1 MALSM
6 TGYGRAETA
15 AETFD
20 LTVEIRSVNHKYF
33 EFATRLPRALLF
45 AEDRLKKLCQSRIS
59 RGKVDVF
66 VTLVDR
72 GAAGAEVAVDHALA
86 KGYLDA
92 LRELSETYD
101 LPGEITAPTLAR
113 FPDLLTVRRADA
125 DEEAL
130 WAALEATASRALD
143 DFVAMRAREG
153 EKLAQDV
160 LSRKEFLL
168 EQVAFVETHAPE
180 TVAAYRARLDEK
192 MRELLGDKAVDEQRL
207 LTEVALFADKIAVDE
222 ETVRLR
228 SHCKQME
235 TLFAQTGP
243 IGRPLDFLV
252 QEMNRETNTIG
263 SKCQNVEIAHTVVA
277 MKAEIEKIRE
287 QIQNIE

>member
-20 LTVEIRSVNHKYF
+20 LTVEIRSVNHKFF
-33 EFATRLPRALLF
+33 EFSSRLPRALLF

-66 VTLVDR
+66 VTLIDR
-72 GAAGAEVAVDHALA
+72 GASGAVVEVDHALA
-86 KGYLDA
+86 QGYLKA
-92 LRELSETYD
+92 PRELSETYD
-101 LPGEITAPTLAR
+101 LPGDITAPALAR
-113 FPDLLTVRRADA
+113 VPDLLTVRRADV
-125 DEEAL
+125 DEEAMG
-130 WAALEATASRALD
+130 AALEATAARALD

-160 LSRKEFLL
+160 LARKETLL
-168 EQVAFVETHAPE
+168 EQVAFVEAHAPE
-180 TVAAYRARLDEK
+180 TVAAYRARLEEK
-192 MRELLGDKAVDEQRL
+192 MRELLGDKAVDDQRL
-207 LTEVALFADKIAVDE
+207 LTETALFADKIAVDE

-228 SHCKQME
+228 SHCKQMDA
-235 TLFAQTGP
+235 LFAQEGP

-252 QEMNRETNTIG
+252 QEMNREANTIG
-263 SKCQNVEIAHTVVA
+263 SKCQNVAIAHTVVA
-277 MKAEIEKIRE
+277 IKAEIEKIRE

>member
-1 MALSM
+1 MVLSM
-6 TGYGRAETA
+6 TGYGRAERA
-15 AETFD
+15 DETFD

-33 EFATRLPRALLF
+33 EFSSRLPRALLF
-45 AEDRLKKLCQSRIS
+45 AEDGLKKLCQSRIS

-72 GAAGAEVAVDHALA
+72 GAADAAVEVDHALA
-86 KGYLDA
+86 KGYLAA
-92 LRELSETYD
+92 LKELSETYA
-101 LPGEITAPTLAR
+101 LPNGINAPALAR
-113 FPDLLTVRRADA
+113 FPDLLTVRRADI
-125 DEEAL
+125 DEEAM
-130 WAALEATASRALD
+130 WAALEETASRALD

-153 EKLAQDV
+153 EKLARDV
-160 LSRKEFLL
+160 LSRKDFLL
-168 EQVAFVETHAPE
+168 EQIAFVEARAPE
-180 TVAAYRARLDEK
+180 TVAAYRARLEEK
-192 MRELLGDKAVDEQRL
+192 MRELLGDKTVDEQRL
-207 LTEVALFADKIAVDE
+207 LTETALFADKIAVDE

-228 SHCKQME
+228 SHIKQME
-235 TLFAQTGP
+235 TLFAQEGP

>member
-6 TGYGRAETA
+6 TGYGRAERA
-15 AETFD
+15 GEAFD

-33 EFATRLPRALLF
+33 EFSSRLPRALLF
-45 AEDRLKKLCQSRIS
+45 AEDGLKKLCQSRIS

-72 GAAGAEVAVDHALA
+72 GAADAAVEVDHALA
-86 KGYLDA
+86 KGYLAA
-92 LRELSETYD
+92 LKELSETYD
-101 LPGEITAPTLAR
+101 LPGGINAASFAR
-113 FPDLLTVRRADA
+113 FPDLLTVRRADV
-125 DEEAL
+125 DEEAM
-130 WAALEATASRALD
+130 WAALEETATRALD

-153 EKLAQDV
+153 EKLARDV
-160 LSRKEFLL
+160 LSRKDFLL
-168 EQVAFVETHAPE
+168 DQIAFVEARAPE
-180 TVAAYRARLDEK
+180 TVAAYRARLEEK
-192 MRELLGDKAVDEQRL
+192 MRELLGDKTVDEQRL
-207 LTEVALFADKIAVDE
+207 LTETALFADKIAVDE

-228 SHCKQME
+228 SHIKQLE
-235 TLFAQTGP
+235 TLFAQEGP